1 MNNYTS
7 RQIAP
12 KLFREDTGITCA
24 TRAKDGEKE
33 KDWKKVKFI
42 INNDSITGI
51 DIHSKIDLKIA
62 DYVIKYLK
70 KNKIS
75 YF

>member
-1 MNNYTS
+1 M
-7 RQIAP
+7 
-12 KLFREDTGITCA
+12 
-24 TRAKDGEKE
+24 EKIKGLE
-33 KDWKKVKFI
+33 KVKFI

-70 KNKIS
+70 K
-75 YF
+75 